1 MMNMNLKHSL
11 LTVTFGAAL
20 TFGSI
25 FGAQAFFNSLLVINR
40 NYRSINFGMGYEM
53 YVDLNSLV
61 TIKDN

>member
-25 FGAQAFFNSLLVINR
+25 FGAQAFF
-40 NYRSINFGMGYEM
+40 
-53 YVDLNSLV
+53 
-61 TIKDN
+61 